1 MFDARK
7 IFEPLDGRSYDLR
20 SFREELGKIRWEH
33 FTELPVDYGVSE
45 LMEFARS
52 QNWFTEDESGRLHVQ
67 LVPRRAGAARKGM
80 RTAKSRPA

>member
-1 MFDARK
+1 VFDARK

-20 SFREELGKIRWEH
+20 SFREELGRIRWKH

-52 QNWFTEDESGRLHVQ
+52 QKWFTEDEAGTLHFQ
-67 LVPRRAGAARKGM
+67 LAPRRTGATRKGT
-80 RTAKSRPA
+80 RASKTRPT

>member
-20 SFREELGKIRWEH
+20 SFREELGRIRWAH

-52 QNWFTEDESGRLHVQ
+52 QQWFTEDEAGMLHVQ
-67 LVPRRAGAARKGM
+67 LAPRKAGATRRGVKAAKT
-80 RTAKSRPA
+80 RTA